1 MDAAM
6 PRSLPV
12 TTGRPWSFGRRDCS
26 QEAKNA
32 SPSMCTM
39 ARGNVESVSGSISG
53 VLTDHRTHH
62 GRNLQLLGRVD
73 RLKLLIGRFEEHLPA
88 APPEIF
94 HGPLPVHLGDH
105 DVAVTG
111 FCSALDQEHVTRQ

>member
-1 MDAAM
+1 M

-26 QEAKNA
+26 HEAKNA

-39 ARGNVESVSGSISG
+39 ARGKLCRVSGSILRI
-53 VLTDHRTHH
+53 LTNHGSHHR
-62 GRNLQLLGRVD
+62 GDLQLFLRMN
-73 RLKLLIGRFEEHLPA
+73 RLEILIGCLQEHLPSA
-88 APPEIF
+88 LPQIF
-94 HGPLPVHLGDH
+94 HGPLPVNLGDH

-111 FCSALDQEHVTRQ
+111 FC